1 MEKKNKIMKLILK
14 TNELK
19 KIVNKINQ
27 IVLDFDPI
35 SENTGILIEGFE
47 DKITLK
53 GRNNNLLIKSQILT
67 NGADFGHFLIK
78 SKTLNEA
85 INKIQSDTVTITKN
99 KNNSISLTTNA
110 LDFNLNLLSGNFV
123 YYPLHLD
130 QFSKLFKVNGELL
143 KKAIKSVLFCA
154 SEKNPRVI
162 LKTINFKIENN
173 TLNLIASDETKIGFN
188 IMNIEEGQTKEFSLQ
203 LNIVKDLLKIL
214 DNDKVEFYY
223 KDDQL
228 IIKNDN
234 DFIETTFLE
243 NSYPNV
249 LKFFPKKFQKQ
260 IIISKEDLLT
270 IFSQAM
276 LINNIKSMDETPI
289 KFSVENKQI
298 ILQTQDEGIGNI
310 LVRSKDF
317 KAEIDEDF
325 KILFNPKFL
334 LETVKWINSKN
345 VLLQFNDYDDPFI
358 VCGEGEEHHKVL
370 ILPFGRG

>member
-1 MEKKNKIMKLILK
+1 MKLVLK

-19 KIVNKINQ
+19 KIVNNINQ

-47 DKITLK
+47 DKIVLK
-53 GRNNNLLIKSQILT
+53 GRNNNILIKSQILT
-67 NGADFGHFLIK
+67 EGADFGHFLIK

-85 INKIQSDTVTITKN
+85 INKIQSESVTITKN
-99 KNNSISLTTNA
+99 KNNSISLTTEA
-110 LDFNLNLLSGNFV
+110 LDFNLNLLNGNFV

-130 QFSKLFKVNGELL
+130 EFSKLFKVSGEQL
-143 KKAIKSVLFCA
+143 KRAIKSILFCA

-188 IMNIEEGQTKEFSLQ
+188 ILNIEEGQTKEFSLQ
-203 LNIVKDLLKIL
+203 LNIVKDLLKLL
-214 DNDKVEFYY
+214 DNGKVEFYF

-228 IIKNDN
+228 IIKNEN
-234 DFIETTFLE
+234 NFIETTFLE

-249 LKFFPKKFQKQ
+249 LKFFPKKFKKK
-260 IIISKEDLLT
+260 IVISKDDLLT

-289 KFSVENKQI
+289 KFSIENNQI

-310 LVRSKDF
+310 SVRFKDF
-317 KAEIDEDF
+317 SADIDEDF

-334 LETVKWINSKN
+334 LESVKWVNSKN
-345 VLLQFNDYDDPFI
+345 IRLQFNDYDDPF
-358 VCGEGEEHHKVL
+358 VVYGENEEHHKIL